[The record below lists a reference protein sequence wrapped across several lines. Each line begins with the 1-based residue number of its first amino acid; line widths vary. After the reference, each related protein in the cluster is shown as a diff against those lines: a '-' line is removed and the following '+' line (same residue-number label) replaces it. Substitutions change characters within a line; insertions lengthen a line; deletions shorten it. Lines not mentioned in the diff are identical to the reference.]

1 MVLDTFGC
9 EIVPHPVG
17 SERMVVDSSFTHE
30 LNTPAN
36 SGLIQSQYLASIH
49 SP

>member
-36 SGLIQSQYLASIH
+36 SRLTHSQHRARLH
-49 SP
+49 SS